1 MCSARRSLRWLI
13 ALSALVLAAC
23 SNTTAPLS
31 SNTDEP
37 TTFGTSGVPAE
48 TSVASSET
56 FLTVLA
62 SGTFEVPAV
71 QGINDAPGFHEVFDA
86 AALVPPSIHVGS
98 GSRIL
103 IRFRDR
109 TRPDVTCAS
118 EHPLSGCVTLDWSDF
133 PERPRVP
140 AEGAFE
146 QRLTLDAA
154 AGHQDLF
161 LSNSGTLNARPDHY
175 EPG

>member
-48 TSVASSET
+48 TSESSET

-86 AALVPPSIHVGS
+86 TALVPPSIHVGS

-109 TRPDVTCAS
+109 TRPDVKCAS

-161 LSNSGTLNARPDHY
+161 LSQSGTLNARPDHY

>member
-1 MCSARRSLRWLI
+1 MGPVAIS
-13 ALSALVLAAC
+13 
-23 SNTTAPLS
+23 
-31 SNTDEP
+31 
-37 TTFGTSGVPAE
+37 TSVAPAE
-48 TSVASSET
+48 TSESSET
-56 FLTVLA
+56 ALTLLA
-62 SGTFEVPAV
+62 SGAFEVPAV
-71 QGINDAPGFHEVFDA
+71 QGIKDAPGFHEVFDTT
-86 AALVPPSIHVGS
+86 ALVPAATHVGS

-109 TRPDVTCAS
+109 TRPTVTCAS

-140 AEGAFE
+140 AGGAFE

-154 AGHQDLF
+154 AGHQDLY
-161 LSNSGTLNARPDHY
+161 LSQSGTLNAQPDHY

>member
-1 MCSARRSLRWLI
+1 MGAARGCLSWLI

-23 SNTTAPLS
+23 SNATVPLS
-31 SNTDEP
+31 SNTDGP
-37 TTFGTSGVPAE
+37 TKSGTSGLPAE
-48 TSVASSET
+48 TLESSEMA
-56 FLTVLA
+56 LTLLA
-62 SGTFEVPAV
+62 SGAFDVPAV
-71 QGINDAPGFHEVFDA
+71 QGIKDAPGFHEVFDA
-86 AALVPPSIHVGS
+86 TALVPPAIHVGS

-109 TRPDVTCAS
+109 TRPHVTCAS

-140 AEGAFE
+140 AGGAFE

-154 AGHQDLF
+154 AGHQDLY
-161 LSNSGTLNARPDHY
+161 LSQSGTLNARPDQY

>member
-48 TSVASSET
+48 TSESSET

-86 AALVPPSIHVGS
+86 TALVPPSIHVGS

-161 LSNSGTLNARPDHY
+161 LSQSGTLNARPDHY